1 MIPAVC
7 GDLDGPP
14 CHISVPMTTFYWVEV
29 VRWNYHVLKNLI
41 FCPAL
46 NGLSLMKREL
56 IDNCVYTRSVPRFE
70 YSEMKK
76 MIRCAFG
83 DLEDRIPKKAV
94 NLIESNAGVLDNSGV
109 ILLHDDVGAHV
120 TASFKKSKDGRL
132 IIQGGFRKYVENLEM
147 KEDDIVVITFHKR
160 AGSAS
165 MIVRVCI
172 LS

>member
-1 MIPAVC
+1 
-7 GDLDGPP
+7 
-14 CHISVPMTTFYWVEV
+14 
-29 VRWNYHVLKNLI
+29 
-41 FCPAL
+41 
-46 NGLSLMKREL
+46 MKREL

-83 DLEDRIPKKAV
+83 DLEDVCCIFVHKMNGVDIEDGYMRIPKKAV